1 MANSEIRILMLG
13 ARRAG
18 KTSLL
23 AAVAD
28 AFKNESLKQH
38 LIIEEVISDNEP
50 QHTLS
55 AKVDSFKRFMKDFEG
70 KTVLNDEDPTNSFHD
85 YVIRVCLPG
94 VIGGMRMT
102 FTDANGEFYYQGD
115 RYFNEIKKKIL
126 EYDVF
131 VVAVDSVYL
140 MESVNEENDL
150 CSKPLSDAYNQV
162 DSVHTLLSA
171 LHDDNGQNARLVIF
185 APVKCERWAKSGDV
199 DKVTQ
204 RVEESYSTTIKAL
217 KAFSNI
223 KVMVLPVQTLGN
235 VVFDSHHE
243 AYQVTKKDGKTLR
256 CTEMDENECVL
267 LENGNIYKLNEE
279 DILQD
284 DHTAIIE
291 GYGFPRPNS
300 WFKVLNCVY
309 EPHNCEQMAYNILHF
324 LITKTLFVLHLEQ
337 EKKKKGR
344 WWKVLLGIPFGVLGI
359 SGMVSYLFLSERL
372 GNMYIEKLQQA
383 LMQLDKK
390 GLWKHNVEGIK
401 VLNKGLLS

>member
-1 MANSEIRILMLG
+1 MANAEIKILMLG

-28 AFKNESLKQH
+28 NFKDKSLKQH
-38 LIIEEVISDNEP
+38 LIIEEATLNDGS
-50 QHTLS
+50 QRTLS
-55 AKVDSFKRFMKDFEG
+55 GTVDGFKQFMKDFEG
-70 KTVLNDEDPTNSFHD
+70 KTILNEEDPTNTFHD
-85 YVIRVCLPG
+85 YMIKVCLPG
-94 VIGGMRMT
+94 LNGEMQMT

-115 RYFNEIKKKIL
+115 RHYDEIKKKIL

-185 APVKCERWAKSGDV
+185 APVKCERWAKSGDI

-204 RVEESYSTTIKAL
+204 RVEESYSATIKAL

-223 KVMVLPVQTLGN
+223 KVIVLPVQTLGN
-235 VVFDSHHE
+235 VAFDSHHE

-267 LENGNIYKLNEE
+267 LENGNMYKLNEE

-291 GYGFPRPNS
+291 GYGLPRPNT
-300 WFKVLNCVY
+300 WFKVIDSKY
-309 EPHNCEQMAYNILHF
+309 APHNCEQLAYNILHF
-324 LITKTLFVLHLEQ
+324 LIAKTLFAKKLEQ

-344 WWKVLLGIPFGVLGI
+344 WWKVLIGIPFGLFGVGT
-359 SGMVSYLFLSERL
+359 MATYLFLSERF
-372 GNMYIEKLQQA
+372 GNMNIEKLQQT

-390 GLWKHNVEGIK
+390 GLWKHNGEGIK